1 LYQQLCCASTLRVD
15 SMIFDWCCRHQQQIN
30 KYKNKLLGL
39 LFVPPWRKAWREMSN
54 FIIRNILYLMISIIS
69 LMTDTEIHLS

>member
-1 LYQQLCCASTLRVD
+1 
-15 SMIFDWCCRHQQQIN
+15 
-30 KYKNKLLGL
+30 
-39 LFVPPWRKAWREMSN
+39 MSN